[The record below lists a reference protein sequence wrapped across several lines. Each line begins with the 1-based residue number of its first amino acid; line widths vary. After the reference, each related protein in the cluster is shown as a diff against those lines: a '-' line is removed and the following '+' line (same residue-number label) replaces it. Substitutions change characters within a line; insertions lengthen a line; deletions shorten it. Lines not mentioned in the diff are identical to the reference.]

1 MKNLNAHIQ
10 SVEFA
15 IDRLYGF
22 GPMWD
27 YEPIAFDDWCDDLN
41 DNQIEEIKELAKD
54 VYDVEWDRIQN
65 LNNVEDCLQDK
76 ELSAIFKHRY
86 NEEV

>member
-15 IDRLYGF
+15 VDRLYHF
-22 GPMWD
+22 GGMWD
-27 YEPIAFDDWCDDLN
+27 YNPVDFDDWCEFLDSDT
-41 DNQIEEIKELAKD
+41 IEEIKELASD

-65 LNNVEDCLQDK
+65 LNNIEDCLQDK
-76 ELSAIFKHRY
+76 ELSAVFKHRY
-86 NEEV
+86 NEEN

>member
-15 IDRLYGF
+15 VDRLYHF

-27 YEPIAFDDWCDDLN
+27 HNPVDFDDWCDDLN

-65 LNNVEDCLQDK
+65 LNNIEDCLQDK
-76 ELSAIFKHRY
+76 ELSAVFKQRY